1 MRECYVL
8 VACTVHA
15 LNMYGYNFVP
25 LPQRRASGCTM
36 YRFACIHVGN
46 LQHVREQIAVSHTV
60 SPCKQYKPKTN
71 NIYTDINTYITMC
84 IYLNI

>member
-71 NIYTDINTYITMC
+71 NIYI
-84 IYLNI
+84 